1 MTSNPLAELRFG
13 FDLFSLMI
21 VPLLS
26 SNTDASQPYKINFC
40 HAFEKYKFYKYD
52 YAYYQDSIYN
62 S

>member
-52 YAYYQDSIYN
+52 YAYH
-62 S
+62 